1 MKGASG
7 KLPLFLAKNPG
18 LESGYMIAHVTAT
31 ALASENKTLSHPA
44 SVDSMPTSGG
54 QEDLVSMAPWSSEK
68 LLKIQENV
76 INILAIETLVSSAAF
91 LLFHSKMIPGE
102 GTKEIIDKVK
112 HVVQY
117 LKGDRELSKEIN
129 ELADLIKSGELI
141 EKLKHRNILE

>member
-1 MKGASG
+1 
-7 KLPLFLAKNPG
+7 
-18 LESGYMIAHVTAT
+18 
-31 ALASENKTLSHPA
+31 
-44 SVDSMPTSGG
+44 MPTSGG

-91 LLFHSKMIPGE
+91 LLFHSEMSPGE

-129 ELADLIKSGELI
+129 ELADLIRSGELI
-141 EKLKHRNILE
+141 KKLKQRNILE